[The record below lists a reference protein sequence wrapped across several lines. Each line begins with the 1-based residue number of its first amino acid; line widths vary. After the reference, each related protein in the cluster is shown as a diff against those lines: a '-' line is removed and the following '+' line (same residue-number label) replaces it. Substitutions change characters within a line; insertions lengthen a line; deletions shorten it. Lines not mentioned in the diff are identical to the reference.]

1 MPPDP
6 DRRARGGRDHLSTA
20 HLLADLIP
28 RSLRGGAITMAGQV
42 VKVAAQV
49 AAIVILARL
58 LAPWDFGLFAMVA
71 VFLTI
76 LELFKDLGLSTATV
90 QRPEIT
96 SRQVST
102 LFWLNTALG
111 ALMACLLAALGPA
124 LAWFYDE
131 PVLIDVALA
140 LTVTFLLTGL
150 AAQHLALLRRQMR
163 FVSVTAVQVGSELL
177 ALVAAVV
184 AAYADFGIWA
194 LVAQRLVWA
203 AAVAAGA
210 WAFCSWRPG
219 LPGPFAEVR
228 ALVAFGGNTTASMTI
243 GYAASN
249 LDKVLIGWYWG
260 ATPLGLFERTQKLV
274 LLPVLNLN
282 VPLAT
287 VALSALSRLTGDPER
302 YRRAYVFAVE
312 RLALLLAPAGGLL
325 VAGAGPVVAAVFGE
339 KWTDAVPILA
349 WLGAAMFFLPVI
361 YALSW
366 LYMSQDRTGEML
378 RASAIGGGMTV
389 AAVLCGLPFGPVAV
403 AAAYT
408 ISGIAVRVP
417 VLFWLAGRQ
426 GPVGMRD
433 LGGLLVAPATAEAAA
448 AGAVWLA
455 RLWTDGEV
463 SPVVELIALAA
474 TAYAVG
480 LAVYAAFPRG
490 RSALRGLARLRLSAG
505 TRGGAAP
512 TAPPAGSARSRSLP

>member
-366 LYMSQDRTGEML
+366 LYMSQDHRRDAAGE
-378 RASAIGGGMTV
+378 RNRRRDDGGGGAV
-389 AAVLCGLPFGPVAV
+389 RAALRPGRGRRRLHDQRHRRARARAVLARR
-403 AAAYT
+403 T
-408 ISGIAVRVP
+408 
-417 VLFWLAGRQ
+417 
-426 GPVGMRD
+426 
-433 LGGLLVAPATAEAAA
+433 
-448 AGAVWLA
+448 AGAGWH
-455 RLWTDGEV
+455 
-463 SPVVELIALAA
+463 
-474 TAYAVG
+474 
-480 LAVYAAFPRG
+480 
-490 RSALRGLARLRLSAG
+490 
-505 TRGGAAP
+505 
-512 TAPPAGSARSRSLP
+512 ARSRRASGGACDSGSRGGRRRVARPPLDRRRGIAGGRAHRARRDRLRRRARRLRRLPARPQRAARARATAAVGRHARRRGAYSPSSG